1 MCANFFCH
9 PNEFLT
15 RKHVFL
21 RHIHLCTVIHFCN
34 WLGLAISGLSLTLLN
49 VDKLIYF
56 RWPLRYDQ
64 TMSKRRA
71 AFLCVAI
78 WVISMG

>member
-1 MCANFFCH
+1 MFCH

-15 RKHVFL
+15 RKHTFL
-21 RHIHLCTVIHFCN
+21 RNIHLCAVIHFCN
-34 WLGLAISGLSLTLLN
+34 WLGLAVSGLSLTLLN

-56 RWPLRYDQ
+56 RWPLNYDQ

-71 AFLCVAI
+71 AFLCCFI
-78 WVISMG
+78 WGVSLGYLYY